1 MGSSNKG
8 LFARRAVRWAILAA
22 IVVLVVVAAFTL
34 SGPSFEL
41 HNVEARIEQPLSR
54 LLGFDVS
61 VRGPVFVR
69 PSLRPWVII
78 REMHV
83 ADRQGDSKDEAL
95 VARDVRIR
103 LNAWAM
109 LRHDWS
115 IARLDMRDA
124 RLCVTWQPDSACDWR
139 RALAAIDAVTNI
151 DSVTIRGLEVRCGGG
166 VCGKGLERS
175 IRRVEA
181 ALPAGRGMQLSV
193 YPDDENDP
201 PLARVSG
208 SSWSVF
214 RADRPWHLQ
223 GTLRDGARQVDFEGQ
238 VEHPR
243 KLRGAQID
251 FDGRADLGRWHRV
264 VLGELRFRGRVSET
278 DDGYRVRVED
288 GRWGSGTVNADLD
301 ATRIKSGVTIVG
313 KLTARHVDLE
323 RWLDAPTQGEA
334 EAGYADVDA
343 HFKTSGDDLDELRA
357 QLQGKARVSA
367 GPADV
372 PIDQVERWS
381 KGFLKFVLALPEE
394 GATTHINCLGGEFD
408 LRGDQAVTED
418 MRLDTTITRMRAV
431 GSLSLHSG
439 EMNFFVKPHLKKG
452 PLKEAPLIAVS
463 GKIEQPVSRLA
474 SKDEAKGARPQ
485 LEQLPEEP
493 TDSNR
498 PCNPAER
505 RESG

>member
-8 LFARRAVRWAILAA
+8 LFARRAVRWGILTS
-22 IVVLVVVAAFTL
+22 IVVLSVVAAFTL

-41 HNVEARIEQPLSR
+41 HNVDARIERPLSR

-83 ADRQGDSKDEAL
+83 ADRQGDAKNEAL

-103 LNAWAM
+103 LNVWAM
-109 LRHDWS
+109 LRDDWS

-139 RALAAIDAVTNI
+139 RALAAIDSVTNI
-151 DSVTIRGLEVRCGGG
+151 DRLTIRGLEVRCGGG

-175 IRRVEA
+175 IRRVDA
-181 ALPAGRGMQLSV
+181 ALPAGRAMQLSV
-193 YPDDENDP
+193 YPRDENDP
-201 PLARVSG
+201 PLAHVSG

-214 RADRPWHLQ
+214 RADRPWHVQ
-223 GTLRDGARQVDFEGQ
+223 GALRDGARQVDFEGE

-243 KLRGAQID
+243 ELRGAKID

-264 VLGELRFRGRVSET
+264 VLGELRFRGQVSET
-278 DDGYRVRVED
+278 DDGYRLLIED

-343 HFKTSGDDLDELRA
+343 HFKTSGNDLEELRA
-357 QLQGKARVSA
+357 QLKGTAQVSA

-394 GATTHINCLGGEFD
+394 GATTHVNCLGGEFD

-431 GSLSLHSG
+431 GSVSLRSG
-439 EMNFFVKPHLKKG
+439 EMNFFVKPHIKKG

-474 SKDEAKGARPQ
+474 SKDEAKSARPQ
-485 LEQLPEEP
+485 LEHLPEEP
-493 TDSNR
+493 ADSNR

>member
-1 MGSSNKG
+1 MGPSNKG
-8 LFARRAVRWAILAA
+8 LFSRRAVRWATLAA
-22 IVVLVVVAAFTL
+22 IVALIVIAAFTL

-41 HNVEARIEQPLSR
+41 HNVRARIEQPLSR
-54 LLGFDVS
+54 LLGFDVT

-69 PSLRPWVII
+69 PSLRPLVTI
-78 REMHV
+78 RELHV
-83 ADRQGDSKDEAL
+83 RDRRGDSKDEAL

-103 LNAWAM
+103 LNVWAL
-109 LRHDWS
+109 LRDDWS

-124 RLCVTWQPDSACDWR
+124 RLCVTWEPGSACDWR
-139 RALAAIDAVTNI
+139 RALTAIDAVTNV
-151 DSVTIRGLEVRCGGG
+151 DRLTIRGLEVRCGGG
-166 VCGKGLERS
+166 VCGDGLERT
-175 IRRVEA
+175 IRKVEA
-181 ALPAGRGMQLSV
+181 ALPARRGMQLSV
-193 YPDDENDP
+193 YPQEENA
-201 PLARVSG
+201 PLMAHVSG

-223 GTLRDGARQVDFEGQ
+223 GTLRDSARRVDFRGQ

-243 KLRGAQID
+243 ELRGAQLD
-251 FDGRADLGRWHRV
+251 FDGQVDLGRWHRV
-264 VLGELRFRGRVSET
+264 VLGEVRFHGQVSET
-278 DDGYRVRVED
+278 DDGYRLRIED
-288 GRWGSGTVNADLD
+288 GRWGSGTVKADLD
-301 ATRIKSGVTIVG
+301 ATRVKSGVTIVG
-313 KLTARHVDLE
+313 KLAARHVDLE
-323 RWLDAPTQGEA
+323 RWLDASTQGEA
-334 EAGYADVDA
+334 EAGYANVDA
-343 HFKTSGDDLDELRA
+343 HFKTSGNDLEELRA
-357 QLQGKARVSA
+357 QLQGTAQVAA

-394 GATTHINCLGGEFD
+394 GATTHVNCLGGEFD
-408 LRGDQAVTED
+408 LRGDQALTED

-431 GSLSLHSG
+431 GTLSLRSG

-474 SKDEAKGARPQ
+474 SRDEAKRAQPQ
-485 LEQLPEEP
+485 LEHLPEEAA
-493 TDSNR
+493 DSNR